1 MDGVRLF
8 FHGMFLQHAL
18 QGASVHVEGAGG
30 GGDVAIVFFQHA
42 LQVFPSEAFERKWVV
57 FQRGF
62 GQISGGGLVF
72 EKTVQN
78 GVDVGGLGQ
87 VFASTQFD
95 GTDGGVD
102 AGIAC
107 EDDDFGV
114 GKALM
119 QFWQQLQ
126 AAVFAQIQ
134 VQNDAIACVLQI
146 QCGGGI
152 FTPSEAVALPFH
164 AAFQQAGK
172 GGIVID

>member
-30 GGDVAIVFFQHA
+30 GGDVAVVFFQHA
-42 LQVFPSEAFERKWVV
+42 LQVLPSEAFEGEWVV
-57 FQRGF
+57 FQWGF
-62 GQISGGGLVF
+62 GQSFLGDGVF
-72 EKTVQN
+72 EKAMQD

-87 VFASTQFD
+87 VFARAKLD
-95 GTDGGVD
+95 GADGRVD

-114 GKALM
+114 GEALM
-119 QFWQQLQ
+119 QLWQQFQ

-134 VQNDAIACVLQI
+134 IQNDAVACVL
-146 QCGGGI
+146 
-152 FTPSEAVALPFH
+152 
-164 AAFQQAGK
+164 
-172 GGIVID
+172 